1 MNIHSVSKVF
11 FSTWSV
17 KKMTRRLR
25 RRKSSLLIHN
35 GSSSSSSSST
45 NNGDQSNLLPSQSS
59 SLDECDESATF
70 LEKENFSI
78 DNWKQEWKQWQSTFI
93 QLSLILATIILCFYT
108 YFWFEHFHY
117 HLTRFYANHVDDH
130 HAQHVLGHKLIRNRS
145 HAEAFYWFRRSAD
158 QGHPHSAY
166 NLAVGHLSGYRTDVK
181 QGNLIFDT
189 F

>member
-1 MNIHSVSKVF
+1 MP
-11 FSTWSV
+11 
-17 KKMTRRLR
+17 RRLR
-25 RRKSSLLIHN
+25 RRKSSILIHN
-35 GSSSSSSSST
+35 GSSSSSST
-45 NNGDQSNLLPSQSS
+45 NNGDQSNLLTQS

-181 QGNLIFDT
+181 QGNHNRF
-189 F
+189 